1 MTNASVCLRYR
12 SQKIHRNLSMIP
24 GLSAWASPLCRAA
37 ARHCRRQPVRTLA
50 RTLVSLGDRVT
61 ARVVS
66 DFVRDG
72 FAVVD
77 GAVDRSDCDRLR
89 SEIEALYADG
99 RLHANATHVVGS
111 DGATT
116 LIPKSS
122 IWEAETVLPAVA
134 ERAPTLHA
142 LGSSRSLA
150 DALHSPSE
158 TPSSTTTMTTTTN
171 TPPVVSAAPSP
182 SSPPLLPRF
191 EFQMVKAQLNE
202 GHGGCFPLHF
212 DSDPKLDGRRV
223 TAILYLNEPP
233 HAGGELELFPF
244 PAKAVRVAPSMGRLV
259 LFSSTEMLHRVL
271 PSHERRMCCTTWLHV
286 APNAST
292 GTGSTGSTG
301 GTAGGAVGAG
311 GAGAGGAGAVG
322 AGAVGAGVGR
332 GGPAAA
338 AAAAAPELQG
348 VGKAALEAWLC
359 DLRGGGGK
367 GASEKDH
374 DDEAH
379 AESRMHG
386 SYGGGGQRPDPPLA
400 RAVRLLVEPR
410 LRRHFLKLYY
420 AGEWRASIEESHV
433 DSPAREALL
442 ATHDREVGIITQVID
457 GVLREAGFLEEL
469 EGAAES
475 GGGGAEGGEDVE
487 GRALGAV
494 VDALRRIAA
503 EGEGGD
509 DTL

>member
-1 MTNASVCLRYR
+1 M
-12 SQKIHRNLSMIP
+12 
-24 GLSAWASPLCRAA
+24 
-37 ARHCRRQPVRTLA
+37 RTLTTLT

-61 ARVVS
+61 SRVVS

-77 GAVDRSDCDRLR
+77 GAVDRSHCDRLR

-150 DALHSPSE
+150 DALHSPPE
-158 TPSSTTTMTTTTN
+158 TPSSTSTSTTTTN
-171 TPPVVSAAPSP
+171 TPPAASATVLAVSAAPS
-182 SSPPLLPRF
+182 SSSSPLLPRF

-212 DSDPKLDGRRV
+212 DSDPKLDGRRI

-286 APNAST
+286 APNA
-292 GTGSTGSTG
+292 G
-301 GTAGGAVGAG
+301 G
-311 GAGAGGAGAVG
+311 
-322 AGAVGAGVGR
+322 
-332 GGPAAA
+332 GGPV
-338 AAAAAPELQG
+338 AAAAPELQG

-359 DLRGGGGK
+359 DLRGGSGK

-374 DDEAH
+374 DDEGDGEGDGGNHGGNHGDTH
-379 AESRMHG
+379 AESPMHG
-386 SYGGGGQRPDPPLA
+386 SYDSGGGQRLDPPLA

-442 ATHDREVGIITQVID
+442 ATHDREVGIIKQVID

-469 EGAAES
+469 ERAAGS
-475 GGGGAEGGEDVE
+475 GAEGGEEGGVEGGEEGGEEVE

-503 EGEGGD
+503 EGEGD